1 MVRLYGKSVWKVQVN
16 SILGLQIAN
25 SQKIIQ
31 VTSCLSV
38 TNIISANYVSSNS
51 AHSVAVK
58 KYAELSI
65 FRCHICSYLL
75 THLTL

>member
-38 TNIISANYVSSNS
+38 TNMYEITNDYTIQY
-51 AHSVAVK
+51 
-58 KYAELSI
+58 LSTNQQL
-65 FRCHICSYLL
+65 HE
-75 THLTL
+75 H